1 MSTKIAHDSSGT
13 AGVQPEKKDRRLG
26 LGALTALVVGS
37 MIGGGA
43 FNLAADL
50 AQGANAG
57 AILIGWVITGIGI
70 IALGLSFQNLTM
82 RRPDLDGGVYSYA
95 RAGFGQFV
103 GFNSAWGYWLSAWL
117 GNVAYA
123 TLLFSSVGYFFPI
136 FEGGQNIASI
146 IGASIMLWLVHALIL
161 RGIHEASMINI
172 ITTIAKLVPIF
183 AFITITLFFFN
194 LDNFTFD
201 FWGQGGFS
209 WSSVRDQVVSTMLVT
224 LWVFIGVEGAV
235 VLSGRARKRSDVGK
249 ATVIGLLGTLV
260 IYLLISVMSLGLM
273 NPENVANASQ
283 PAMAYLLESAVGP
296 WGAMLINGGLVIS
309 VLGAWLG
316 WTLLAAE
323 IPFVAGK
330 DGVFPKWFT
339 KENKNNAPANALWLT
354 NGLIQLFLFTF
365 LFSDAAYNFAF
376 SLASSAILIPYV
388 FSAFYQVKV
397 AKNGIG
403 YNASERR
410 TRDLI
415 IGAVASIYGIWLI
428 YAAGIDYLLLTTLLY
443 APGTLLYIKA
453 QRENGIKTLTK
464 AEWIVA
470 GILTV
475 LAILAVVRIVSGNIS
490 VF

>member
-57 AILIGWVITGIGI
+57 AILIGWGITGIGI

-146 IGASIMLWLVHALIL
+146 IGASIMLWLVHSLIL

-183 AFITITLFFFN
+183 A
-194 LDNFTFD
+194 
-201 FWGQGGFS
+201 
-209 WSSVRDQVVSTMLVT
+209 SSPSPYSSSTSIISRSCSRMRR
-224 LWVFIGVEGAV
+224 II
-235 VLSGRARKRSDVGK
+235 SRSRSPRA
-249 ATVIGLLGTLV
+249 
-260 IYLLISVMSLGLM
+260 
-273 NPENVANASQ
+273 
-283 PAMAYLLESAVGP
+283 
-296 WGAMLINGGLVIS
+296 
-309 VLGAWLG
+309 
-316 WTLLAAE
+316 
-323 IPFVAGK
+323 PF
-330 DGVFPKWFT
+330 
-339 KENKNNAPANALWLT
+339 
-354 NGLIQLFLFTF
+354 
-365 LFSDAAYNFAF
+365 
-376 SLASSAILIPYV
+376 
-388 FSAFYQVKV
+388 
-397 AKNGIG
+397 
-403 YNASERR
+403 
-410 TRDLI
+410 
-415 IGAVASIYGIWLI
+415 
-428 YAAGIDYLLLTTLLY
+428 
-443 APGTLLYIKA
+443 
-453 QRENGIKTLTK
+453 
-464 AEWIVA
+464 
-470 GILTV
+470 
-475 LAILAVVRIVSGNIS
+475 
-490 VF
+490 